1 MKLNEINV
9 RDPFVLTEKGK
20 YYMYGSRGWEL
31 WELGTGLDVYVSDD
45 LENWE
50 GPIEVFTKPENF
62 WADRNFWAPEV
73 HKYRGSYYMF
83 VTFKSETRCRGT
95 QILRADNPL
104 GPFLPHS
111 NGPVTPEEWE
121 CLDGTFY
128 VDKQGKPYII
138 FCHEWVQ
145 AVDGT
150 VCALPL
156 TDDLTAPA
164 GEPRILFHASEP
176 TWTGPVHW
184 GELHGYVTDGP
195 FVHRLDSGRLMIL
208 WASFHAGLYCQAMA
222 FSDNGDVSGN
232 WSHAA
237 EPLYS
242 ADGGHGMVFRTR
254 EGQLKLTLHS
264 PNDTPNERPLFFDV
278 EEVNDIL
285 RVKEK
290 EK

>member
-1 MKLNEINV
+1 MKRNEINI
-9 RDPFVLTEKGK
+9 RDPFILTEDNK

-31 WELGTGLDVYVSDD
+31 WELGTGLDAYVSSD

-73 HKYRGSYYMF
+73 HKYKGSYYMF

-95 QILRADNPL
+95 QILRAESPL

-111 NGPVTPEEWE
+111 NGPVTPEAWE

-128 VDKQGKPYII
+128 VDKEGKPYIV

-145 AVDGT
+145 AGDGT
-150 VCALPL
+150 ICSLAL
-156 TDDLTAPA
+156 TEDLTAPA
-164 GEPRILFHASEP
+164 GEPRVLFHASEAG
-176 TWTGPVHW
+176 WTDPVRW
-184 GELHGYVTDGP
+184 EELHGYVTDGP
-195 FVHRLDSGRLMIL
+195 FTHRLSSGRLMIL
-208 WASFHAGLYCQAMA
+208 WASFRAGLYCQAMA
-222 FSDNGDVSGN
+222 FSDNGEITGN
-232 WSHAA
+232 WSHAK

-242 ADGGHGMVFRTR
+242 ANGGHGMVFRTL

-264 PNDTPNERPLFFDV
+264 PNDTPNERPMFFDV
-278 EEVNDIL
+278 VEKNDIL
-285 RVKEK
+285 YVKE
-290 EK
+290 